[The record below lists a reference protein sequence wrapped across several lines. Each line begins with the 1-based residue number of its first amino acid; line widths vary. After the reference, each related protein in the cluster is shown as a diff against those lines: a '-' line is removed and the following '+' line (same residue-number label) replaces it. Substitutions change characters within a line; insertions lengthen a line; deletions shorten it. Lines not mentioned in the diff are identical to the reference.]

1 MRKKPGYEGLQ
12 EDVRKLKTPKIEVWQ
27 NKYPD
32 KDYTIDID
40 IGEFTC
46 MCPKT
51 GLPDFAN
58 IHIEYIPDKTCLELK
73 SLKLYMIFYRDIG
86 IFHEHA
92 VNKMLDDLVKACQPR
107 RMHVT
112 GEFNARGGI
121 KTTVTAE
128 YGKS

>member
-1 MRKKPGYEGLQ
+1 MKKTGYEGLQ

-40 IGEFTC
+40 LGEFTC
-46 MCPKT
+46 ICPKT
-51 GLPDFAN
+51 GLPDFAD
-58 IHIEYIPDKTCLELK
+58 IHIGYIPDKACLELK

-92 VNKMLDDLVKACQPR
+92 VNKMLDDLVRACHPR
-107 RMHVT
+107 RMRIV
-112 GEFNARGGI
+112 GEFNVRGGI

-128 YGKS
+128 YRKS

>member
-1 MRKKPGYEGLQ
+1 MKKRRGYDGLQ
-12 EDVRKLKTPKIEVWQ
+12 EDVRRLKTPKIEVWQ

-32 KDYTIDID
+32 KDYIIDISF
-40 IGEFTC
+40 GEFTC
-46 MCPKT
+46 ICPKT

-58 IHIEYIPDKTCLELK
+58 MRIEYVPDKSCLELK

-92 VNKMLDDLVKACQPR
+92 VNKILDDLVKACHPR

-112 GEFNARGGI
+112 GEFNIRGGVR
-121 KTTVTAE
+121 TTVSAD
-128 YGKS
+128 YKK